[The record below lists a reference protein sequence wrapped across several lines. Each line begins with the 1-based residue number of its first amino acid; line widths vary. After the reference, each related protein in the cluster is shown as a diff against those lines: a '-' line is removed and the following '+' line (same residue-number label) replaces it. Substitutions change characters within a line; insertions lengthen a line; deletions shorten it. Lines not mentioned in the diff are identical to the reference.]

1 MRFEYL
7 TRFYLILRCGGGAE
21 KRKKKSRLVQGLCLI
36 STPIFIS
43 LWSVLVNNYVTVEWR
58 DITVEEG
65 GFLPEID

>member
-21 KRKKKSRLVQGLCLI
+21 KRKKSRLVQGLCLI
-36 STPIFIS
+36 SAPIFIS

-65 GFLPEID
+65 GGGSFQK

>member
-21 KRKKKSRLVQGLCLI
+21 KKKSRLVQGLCLI
-36 STPIFIS
+36 SAPIFIS

-65 GFLPEID
+65 GGSFQK